1 MHHKKLF
8 VPTVSLQLNFHYLEQ
23 YIISVLLDLLSHSL
37 LRVLVEI
44 RTIYILLKGETKKVV
59 ESILKA
65 YVKFKKNVGSN
76 QNI

>member
-1 MHHKKLF
+1 MHYKKLF

-23 YIISVLLDLLSHSL
+23 YIISVLLNLLSHSL

-65 YVKFKKNVGSN
+65 YVKFKKNIGSN